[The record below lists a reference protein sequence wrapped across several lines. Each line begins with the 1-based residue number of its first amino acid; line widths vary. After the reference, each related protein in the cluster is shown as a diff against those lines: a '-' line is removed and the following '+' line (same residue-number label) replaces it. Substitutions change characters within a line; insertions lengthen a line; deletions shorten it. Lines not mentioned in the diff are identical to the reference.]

1 MIEIS
6 GLRAG
11 YSGNEVL
18 HGVSITVAAG
28 EMVAIIGPNGAGKST
43 LLNCISGIV
52 GTTSGTIK
60 LEGRDITGEAA
71 FRIARSGLLQVP
83 EGRQILGDLSV
94 LENLQLGVTALDDRK
109 PTHDL
114 RRVYALFPILQ
125 ERSQQRAGSLSGG
138 QQQMLAIGRA
148 LMGAPRLLLL
158 DEPSLGL
165 SPLLAKQ
172 VLNALRELNKEGL
185 TILLVEQNARAALR
199 ATRHAFVL
207 EQGKIVHQGPSDH
220 LARDPD
226 VIAHYLGQAGKSPA
240 AKSRQPQTAH

>member
-1 MIEIS
+1 MLEIKD
-6 GLRAG
+6 LHAG

-18 HGVSITVAAG
+18 HGVSVNVPKG

-43 LLNCISGIV
+43 LLNCISGIL

-71 FRIARSGLLQVP
+71 FKISRSGLLQVP
-83 EGRQILGDLSV
+83 EGRQILGELTV
-94 LENLQLGVTALDDRK
+94 LENLQLGVTALHGRK

-114 RRVYALFPILQ
+114 RRVYTLFPILE
-125 ERSQQRAGSLSGG
+125 ERGQQRAGSLSGG

-148 LMGAPRLLLL
+148 LMGAPRVLLL

-165 SPLLAKQ
+165 SPLLSKQ
-172 VLNALRELNKEGL
+172 VLNALRELNREGL

-199 ATRHAFVL
+199 STQHAFVL
-207 EQGKIVHQGPSDH
+207 EQGRIVHQGASAE

-240 AKSRQPQTAH
+240 VAAH

>member
-1 MIEIS
+1 MLEIS
-6 GLRAG
+6 DLHAG
-11 YSGNEVL
+11 YNGNEVL
-18 HGVSITVAAG
+18 HGVSIQVAKG

-43 LLNCISGIV
+43 MLNCISGLVAATRGSIQ
-52 GTTSGTIK
+52 
-60 LEGRDITGEAA
+60 LDGRDITGEAA
-71 FRIARSGLLQVP
+71 YLISRSGLLHVP

-94 LENLQLGVTALDDRK
+94 LENLQLGETALHDRR

-114 RRVYALFPILQ
+114 RRVYALFPILE

-148 LMGAPRLLLL
+148 LMGAPRVLLL

-165 SPLLAKQ
+165 SPLLSKQ
-172 VLNALRELNKEGL
+172 VLGALRELNQEGL

-199 ATRHAFVL
+199 ATQHAFVL
-207 EQGKIVHQGPSDH
+207 EQGRIVHQGPSDE

-226 VIAHYLGQAGKSPA
+226 VIAHYLGQAGSRKPA
-240 AKSRQPQTAH
+240 AVATH